1 MIMDILVGA
10 GIVVLIVGIGIFGF
24 SGYLARLKAE
34 AEHEI
39 GESNKR

>member
-1 MIMDILVGA
+1 MIFDILVGA

-34 AEHEI
+34 ADHEA
-39 GESNKR
+39 GDSNKR